1 MSRFKLQSFVMKY
14 VLAMCL
20 VLSGTEILAQSS
32 PTQSLTILY
41 TANTNGYLEEC
52 PCSKDGLG
60 GVARR
65 KTIFEQHQ
73 SGNTLILDAG
83 NLSSPYR
90 KNEAQEKLLYA
101 LTEKLSYSLM
111 NLGEQEFSYGL
122 NFWKENGRRLNT
134 VSANLRDKDGRRLT
148 PPFQVFAFEGL
159 RVAVT
164 GVLSESAFQNLPEEN
179 RADLRLVPVEEELS
193 KTLVQIKNEQPHLIV
208 LLLRSQDYEAEHSLA
223 KRFPEIHLII
233 STDERLA
240 REKPLRIGQTL
251 AVSPGSEGEH
261 VGKLSLV
268 IDTEKRQI
276 LSYKNALFPL
286 SKRVKKSAELDSL
299 IQAFKQS
306 QRK

>member
-1 MSRFKLQSFVMKY
+1 MMKY
-14 VLAMCL
+14 ALL
-20 VLSGTEILAQSS
+20 VCIMLNGAEVLAQSPS
-32 PTQSLTILY
+32 VQSLTILY

-60 GVARR
+60 GIARR

-90 KNEAQEKLLYA
+90 KNEAQEKLLNE
-101 LTEKLSYSLM
+101 LTAKLSYSLM

-122 NFWKENGRRLNT
+122 NFWKENGRKLNV

-148 PPFQVFAFEGL
+148 PPFQIFAFEGL

-164 GVLSESAFQNLPEEN
+164 GVLSESAFQNLPEEI
-179 RADLRLVPVEEELS
+179 RAELSLVPIEDELS
-193 KTLVQIKNEQPHLIV
+193 KTLVHIKNEQPHLIV
-208 LLLRSQDYEAEHSLA
+208 LLLRSQDYEAEVSLA

-240 REKPLRIGQTL
+240 REKPLRIKQTL
-251 AVSPGSEGEH
+251 AVSSGSEGEH

-268 IDTEKRQI
+268 IDTSKHQI
-276 LSYKNALFPL
+276 LSYKNALLPL
-286 SKRVKKSAELDSL
+286 SKRVKKNAEIDSL
-299 IQAFKQS
+299 IQSFKQS
-306 QRK
+306 ERK

>member
-1 MSRFKLQSFVMKY
+1 MMKY
-14 VLAMCL
+14 ALL
-20 VLSGTEILAQSS
+20 VCIMLNGAEVLAQSPS
-32 PTQSLTILY
+32 VQSLTILY

-60 GVARR
+60 GIARR

-90 KNEAQEKLLYA
+90 KNEAQEKLLNE
-101 LTEKLSYSLM
+101 LTAKLSYSLM

-122 NFWKENGRRLNT
+122 NFWKENGRKLNV
-134 VSANLRDKDGRRLT
+134 VSANLRDKEGRRLT
-148 PPFQVFAFEGL
+148 PPFQIFAFEGL

-164 GVLSESAFQNLPEEN
+164 GVLSESAFQNLPEEI
-179 RADLRLVPVEEELS
+179 RAELSLVPIEDELS
-193 KTLVQIKNEQPHLIV
+193 KTLVHIKNEQPHLIV
-208 LLLRSQDYEAEHSLA
+208 LLLRSQDYEAEVSLA

-240 REKPLRIGQTL
+240 REKPLRIKQTL
-251 AVSPGSEGEH
+251 AVSSGSEGEH

-268 IDTEKRQI
+268 IDTSKHQI
-276 LSYKNALFPL
+276 LSYKNALLPL
-286 SKRVKKSAELDSL
+286 SKRVKKNAEIDSL
-299 IQAFKQS
+299 IQSFKQS
-306 QRK
+306 ERK

>member
-1 MSRFKLQSFVMKY
+1 MKY
-14 VLAMCL
+14 ALL
-20 VLSGTEILAQSS
+20 VWVMLNGAGVVAQSPS
-32 PTQSLTILY
+32 VQSLTIFY

-65 KTIFEQHQ
+65 KTILEQHQ

-122 NFWKENGRRLNT
+122 NFWKENGRRLNA

-148 PPFQVFAFEGL
+148 PPFQIFAFEGL

-164 GVLSESAFQNLPEEN
+164 GVLSESAFQNLPEEI
-179 RADLRLVPVEEELS
+179 RADLSLVPVEEELS
-193 KTLVQIKNEQPHLIV
+193 KTLIQIKNEQPHLIV
-208 LLLRSQDYEAEHSLA
+208 LLLRSQDYEAEVSLA
-223 KRFPEIHLII
+223 QRFPEIHLVV

-240 REKPLRIGQTL
+240 REKPLRMRQTL
-251 AVSPGSEGEH
+251 AVSSGSDGEQ
-261 VGKLSLV
+261 VGKLALV

-276 LSYKNALFPL
+276 LSYKNALLPL
-286 SKRVKKSAELDSL
+286 SKGVKKNAEIDSL
-299 IQAFKQS
+299 IQSFKQS
-306 QRK
+306 ERK